1 MLNLRIKLDNRR
13 NYMFASF
20 EQETND
26 NSGKKFKFKCSI
38 DIQLVDFR
46 FLNVFFSFTT
56 WLANRCLKEQKLFCS
71 EIFNMVLFCKFQ
83 PAFIEH
89 A

>member
-1 MLNLRIKLDNRR
+1 MLNLRIKLDERR
-13 NYMFASF
+13 HYMFTSF

-26 NSGKKFKFKCSI
+26 NSGKNSNSNSKFSI
-38 DIQLVDFR
+38 FFC
-46 FLNVFFSFTT
+46 FLALKR